1 LNKLGTSSGVPFF
14 SDIQRR
20 LVLKRPSKKDKPSKS
35 QALFACIGL
44 LSISIACFT
53 NGFAADLPNNH
64 ISDLH
69 TIDATINTA
78 MQLMRVPGIAVTVV
92 DKQGPLLVQGY
103 GLRQV
108 GESEPVDVDTLFP
121 IASTSKAFTALALAT
136 LVDVKKLEWDDPL
149 KNHLPSLEFNDP
161 YLTEH
166 VTVRDA
172 LAHRVGLVRADPGW
186 LANPG
191 WSRAQ
196 LLSKLRY
203 IPSLD
208 GFRQGWHYSNWMY
221 TAAGQV
227 IPALTGKSWD
237 NYLDEVIFEPL
248 EMQNTGTRFNMLNT
262 AGNVTSGHVVVGGKI
277 ASVPL
282 RNIEVIGP
290 AGSINSTAT
299 DMGKWCELLL
309 GKGSVGEKNIVSE
322 SIFTELLQPQAVVN
336 APPGAATMGGGFQ
349 HLAYTLGW
357 GRMDYRSNETM
368 YWHNGGIDGIATQV
382 ALLPESGIC
391 IAILANRSRA
401 DALNDAVRNTILDL
415 LLDQDGDKT
424 DWFERAYESYQSQM
438 EFEAEN
444 TDPPG
449 DIVAPDLDI
458 DAFTGLFEHPI
469 YGQATIIRTSEQQ
482 LKVTFGTA
490 LQTTLIRHENGNF
503 ETISE
508 QSDERAPGQLSQF
521 VVNDIGRITG
531 FKISFSDSGDDVVTY
546 TRTKPKVILN

>member
-262 AGNVTSGHVVVGGKI
+262 AGNVTSGHVVVDGKI

-309 GKGSVGEKNIVSE
+309 GKGSVGEKKIVSE
-322 SIFTELLQPQAVVN
+322 STFTELLQPQAVVN

-368 YWHNGGIDGIATQV
+368 YWHNGGIDGIT
-382 ALLPESGIC
+382 
-391 IAILANRSRA
+391 
-401 DALNDAVRNTILDL
+401 T
-415 LLDQDGDKT
+415 
-424 DWFERAYESYQSQM
+424 
-438 EFEAEN
+438 
-444 TDPPG
+444 
-449 DIVAPDLDI
+449 VAPDLDI
-458 DAFTGLFEHPI
+458 DAFTGLFEHPV
-469 YGQATIIRTSEQQ
+469 YGQATITRTGEQQ
-482 LKVTFGTA
+482 LKATFGTA
-490 LQTTLIRHENGNF
+490 LQTTLLRHENGNF
-503 ETISE
+503 ESISE